1 MRVRNETIAIIDIF
15 EELLEKHNITIP
27 DDGRMG
33 DEGEARIF
41 GDAYYEL
48 EEKIDNFLDDLEIK
62 YCEGL
67 G

>member
-27 DDGRMG
+27 DDGRAG

-48 EEKIDNFLDDLEIK
+48 EEKIDNFLDDLEMK

-67 G
+67 